1 MARKNIEALY
11 DVLFTMRSNL
21 EEVCQDAEGLLN
33 DVSEYG
39 GELNRVLKEQLS
51 KYFIPGLQKLI
62 KDEQTPGS
70 IIGLIRFMDS
80 LPLAMTR
87 VEPSVENVAPVVPET
102 AANIDRPAN
111 SEVDTLPANASYAN
125 PVEKEAPVQESV
137 KKNQLNQKTN

>member
-11 DVLFTMRSNL
+11 DILFTMRSSM
-21 EEVCQDAEGLLN
+21 EEICQDAESLLN

-51 KYFIPGLQKLI
+51 KYFIPGLTKLI
-62 KDEQTPGS
+62 KDENTPGS

-87 VEPSVENVAPVVPET
+87 VEPSVENVAPVVPQN
-102 AANIDRPAN
+102 ANIDRPVN
-111 SEVDTLPANASYAN
+111 SEVDTLPANASYQN
-125 PVEKEAPVQESV
+125 QPSQQVQES
-137 KKNQLNQKTN
+137 KEEASRTERPF